1 MKFQFQSNPTELS
14 YKPTLFTD
22 AIKVLVTINFC
33 IFVLQSI
40 AGAEN
45 LFFPLFGLV
54 PKLVW
59 SELMIWQPFTYMFFH
74 GGIWH
79 VLINMFVLWMFG
91 NELERLWG
99 KKFFLNYYFTTGVG
113 AGLITMIFG
122 FNSMTPVVGAS
133 GAVYGVLLA
142 YGVIYPNRQVYLYGL
157 IPIKSIWFV
166 IGIGVIAFFSSFNNF
181 TNISHLTHLFGMII
195 GYVYLKRPVHFRTL
209 WFSISKKVLEYK
221 IQKQEIKL
229 SHSIE
234 TERDL
239 NSILDKINRESF
251 KSLTQEGFIF
261 IIFSKSSW
269 LASKNG
275 FSPKTLK
282 FVFVT
287 TLFSIYRFILLF
299 LA

>member
-33 IFVLQSI
+33 IFVLLSI
-40 AGAEN
+40 ARAEN

-113 AGLITMIFG
+113 AGLVTMVFG
-122 FNSMTPVVGAS
+122 LNSMTPVVGAS

-166 IGIGVIAFFSSFNNF
+166 IGVGVIAFLSSFNEMSQ
-181 TNISHLTHLFGMII
+181 ISHLTHLSGMII
-195 GYVYLKRPVHFRTL
+195 GYLLLKKPVRWKTL
-209 WFSISKKVLEYK
+209 WFSISKRVTEYKVQKEEKKVLQQHV
-221 IQKQEIKL
+221 I
-229 SHSIE
+229 
-234 TERDL
+234 ERDVDQ
-239 NSILDKINRESF
+239 ILDKINREGF
-251 KSLTQEGFIF
+251 NSLSEEEQDRLYKG
-261 IIFSKSSW
+261 SRS
-269 LASKNG
+269 LSKN
-275 FSPKTLK
+275 KK
-282 FVFVT
+282 KD
-287 TLFSIYRFILLF
+287 
-299 LA
+299 